1 MIGFGCLF
9 LSALCSA
16 IASIFLKYPD
26 RVLLLSFS
34 SNQIL
39 VKLPAIAF
47 YGAGFVLYSIGLKE
61 IDVSK
66 AYPIMVTF
74 AMLMVVLLG
83 FLFGENISVK
93 VIIGIIF
100 LIIGIV
106 IISYK

>member
-1 MIGFGCLF
+1 M
-9 LSALCSA
+9 
-16 IASIFLKYPD
+16 
-26 RVLLLSFS
+26 
-34 SNQIL
+34 
-39 VKLPAIAF
+39 
-47 YGAGFVLYSIGLKE
+47 YSIGLKE

-93 VIIGIIF
+93 IIIGIVF
-100 LIIGIV
+100 LILGIV